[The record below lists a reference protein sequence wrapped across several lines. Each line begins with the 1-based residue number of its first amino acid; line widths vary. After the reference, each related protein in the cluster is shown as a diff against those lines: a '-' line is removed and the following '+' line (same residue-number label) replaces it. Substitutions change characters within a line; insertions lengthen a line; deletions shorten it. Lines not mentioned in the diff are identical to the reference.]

1 MNKFLLLLIA
11 ALPLAGCVTTTPPTA
26 VHQPMTARPEP
37 RAAIAPSSG
46 AIFSVASAR
55 PLFEDR
61 RARFVGDTLIINI
74 QEKVQASKKS
84 ENKTTRSADV
94 DVSVPTIV
102 GLPFKGAQGTTL
114 AASGTNNFNGKG
126 ENTSS
131 NDFTG
136 TLTVTVIEVY
146 PNGNLLVSGEKQ
158 IGLKEGEEF
167 IRFSGVVNPN
177 TITAANTVTSTQV
190 ADARIEYKANGF
202 LDSAQV
208 MGWLGRF
215 FLTFMPFMPTSDPH
229 VQTRTASDDDGAHD
243 THRKELPG
251 LPLGSCRAD
260 GDGYR
265 ARRTHQGHRLDRRSA
280 QQPAGRLRHRG
291 RPRRQRRP
299 DHANALHRAEHDQ
312 HALRDGRQSAAGPVA
327 AVEERGRRDGH
338 GQPAALR
345 PCRPADRHHCLVDRQ
360 RQEPQG
366 RYPDP
371 DADEGR
377 RRADLRHGAGQRGG
391 GGRRGLGRRLQ
402 GDRQSSLGGPHR
414 RQAPRSSAKCRC
426 PWGRANS
433 SISN

>member
-1 MNKFLLLLIA
+1 MNKFLLLLMA

-61 RARFVGDTLIINI
+61 RARFVGDTLVINI

-84 ENKTTRSADV
+84 ENKTTRSSDV

-167 IRFSGVVNPN
+167 VRFSGVVNPN
-177 TITAANTVTSTQV
+177 TITAANAVTSTQV

-202 LDSAQV
+202 IDSAQV

-215 FLTFMPFMPTSDPH
+215 FLTVLPF
-229 VQTRTASDDDGAHD
+229 
-243 THRKELPG
+243 
-251 LPLGSCRAD
+251 
-260 GDGYR
+260 
-265 ARRTHQGHRLDRRSA
+265 
-280 QQPAGRLRHRG
+280 
-291 RPRRQRRP
+291 
-299 DHANALHRAEHDQ
+299 
-312 HALRDGRQSAAGPVA
+312 
-327 AVEERGRRDGH
+327 
-338 GQPAALR
+338 
-345 PCRPADRHHCLVDRQ
+345 
-360 RQEPQG
+360 
-366 RYPDP
+366 
-371 DADEGR
+371 
-377 RRADLRHGAGQRGG
+377 
-391 GGRRGLGRRLQ
+391 
-402 GDRQSSLGGPHR
+402 
-414 RQAPRSSAKCRC
+414 
-426 PWGRANS
+426 
-433 SISN
+433 